1 MSNIKHIHQ
10 RLTPPITNFAF
21 KIDKNMR
28 KYLLIL
34 LLGALSINLSFG
46 MDKIGL
52 FIAEQDSNAVPIA
65 HKAGKRLTKGTW
77 LLGGTLSAKSN
88 SYSDID
94 LLVVDVEDF
103 DQRAFNARI
112 EGSYF
117 FKENVSVGLG
127 LQYGEDKADLAA
139 NLLNNSYKR
148 HIRNFSRSYGVLG
161 FIKNHIPISANDVF
175 YVTNQTELYYGY
187 KSGPSETFIGDIL
200 ERQYA
205 TQHSMGISIRP
216 GILVFLTDNFAFDLN
231 MGILGFSHS
240 NEDVN
245 YQYPENN
252 PPSES
257 NRKEDASNRSTSL
270 NLKFDLLKIGFGFSY
285 YF

>member
-1 MSNIKHIHQ
+1 MK
-10 RLTPPITNFAF
+10 
-21 KIDKNMR
+21 KIV
-28 KYLLIL
+28 LIF
-34 LLGALSINLSFG
+34 LLGTLSVSFSYG
-46 MDKIGL
+46 MEGIRLFDTKKDTLAIPVAHSIG
-52 FIAEQDSNAVPIA
+52 
-65 HKAGKRLTKGTW
+65 KKLTKGTW

-88 SYSDID
+88 NLSDID

-103 DQRAFNARI
+103 DQRAFNIRL

-127 LQYGEDKADLAA
+127 LQFGEDKVDLVA

-148 HIRNFSRSYGVLG
+148 DIRNYSRSYGVLG
-161 FIKNHIPISANDVF
+161 FIKNHIPVSSNNVF
-175 YVTNQTELYYGY
+175 YVTNQTELFYGY
-187 KSGPSETFIGDIL
+187 KSGPSETYISNIL

-205 TQHSMGISIRP
+205 VKHSMGVSIRP
-216 GILVFLTDNFAFDLN
+216 GILIFLTDNFAFDLN

-240 NEDVN
+240 KEDVG

-257 NRKEDASNRSTSL
+257 NRKDDTRNKSTDL

>member
-1 MSNIKHIHQ
+1 M
-10 RLTPPITNFAF
+10 
-21 KIDKNMR
+21 
-28 KYLLIL
+28 
-34 LLGALSINLSFG
+34 
-46 MDKIGL
+46 
-52 FIAEQDSNAVPIA
+52 
-65 HKAGKRLTKGTW
+65 
-77 LLGGTLSAKSN
+77 GGTLSAKSN
-88 SYSDID
+88 NLSDID

-103 DQRAFNARI
+103 DKRAFNVRL

-127 LQYGEDKADLAA
+127 LQYGEDKADLSA

-148 HIRNFSRSYGVLG
+148 DIRNFSRSYGVLG
-161 FIKNHIPISANDVF
+161 FIKNHIPISSNDVF

-187 KSGPSETFIGDIL
+187 KSGPSETFISDIL

-205 TQHSMGISIRP
+205 SKHSIGVSIRP
-216 GILVFLTDNFAFDLN
+216 GILVFLTDSFAFDLN

-240 NEDVN
+240 TEDVK
-245 YQYPENN
+245 YEYPKNN

-257 NRKEDASNRSTSL
+257 NRKEDTKNKSTNL
-270 NLKFDLLKIGFGFSY
+270 NIKFDLLKLGFGFSY

>member
-1 MSNIKHIHQ
+1 MK
-10 RLTPPITNFAF
+10 
-21 KIDKNMR
+21 KIV
-28 KYLLIL
+28 LIS
-34 LLGALSINLSFG
+34 LLGTLSVSFSYG
-46 MDKIGL
+46 MEGIRLFDTKKDTLAIPVAHSIG
-52 FIAEQDSNAVPIA
+52 
-65 HKAGKRLTKGTW
+65 KKLTKGTW

-88 SYSDID
+88 NLSDID

-103 DQRAFNARI
+103 DQRAFNIRL

-127 LQYGEDKADLAA
+127 LQFGEDKVDLVA

-148 HIRNFSRSYGVLG
+148 DIRNYSRSYGVLG
-161 FIKNHIPISANDVF
+161 FIKNHIPVSSNNVF
-175 YVTNQTELYYGY
+175 YVTNQTELFYGY
-187 KSGPSETFIGDIL
+187 KSGPSETYISNIL

-205 TQHSMGISIRP
+205 VKHSMGVSIRP
-216 GILVFLTDNFAFDLN
+216 GILIFLTDNFAFDLN

-240 NEDVN
+240 KEDVG

-257 NRKEDASNRSTSL
+257 NRKDDTRNKSTDL